1 MGEGDLFTSGGWT
14 GTVKRVYD
22 MSRPSASSSD
32 NSSASS
38 SSVNS
43 SVSSSQNGSVYY
55 QRMSAGLG
63 VKCIVKL
70 DDTCEDPRPLGE
82 LVYIVGALER
92 DWAEYTA
99 DQIRMSYAYG
109 THLHTI
115 NT

>member
-1 MGEGDLFTSGGWT
+1 
-14 GTVKRVYD
+14 
-22 MSRPSASSSD
+22 MSRPSSTSSD
-32 NSSASS
+32 NSTDSNNSASTR
-38 SSVNS
+38 
-43 SVSSSQNGSVYY
+43 SSSQNGSTYY
-55 QRMSAGLG
+55 QRLSAGLG

-82 LVYIVGALER
+82 LVDIVGALER
-92 DWAEYTA
+92 DWAEDTA